1 MCSQKTPE
9 GRRTEEHDLQ
19 GFRPRST
26 VCPARTTSRLKRT
39 TPCQTTR
46 PVCLASQ
53 EAKSCPHCGNTACC
67 QHDDEVGLF
76 QPGELFGLRG
86 SWVWRRHRAR
96 SNDLTEA
103 DDAMSNISSRMSRL
117 ASGESAAP
125 TPGAQLSANI
135 NESRGQRQL
144 TERQSQIVAGEVTAR
159 SQQEYMMALLQAS
172 VPARSGDDTTHR
184 SGTQQGGHD

>member
-1 MCSQKTPE
+1 MSHYSSRMLGIARGEIATP
-9 GRRTEEHDLQ
+9 
-19 GFRPRST
+19 T
-26 VCPARTTSRLKRT
+26 VGT
-39 TPCQTTR
+39 Q
-46 PVCLASQ
+46 LA
-53 EAKSCPHCGNTACC
+53 ANMMMRW
-67 QHDDEVGLF
+67 GLF
-76 QPGELFGLRG
+76 QPGGLFQASEAAG
-86 SWVWRRHRAR
+86 SGDDTAHR

-144 TERQSQIVAGEVTAR
+144 TERQSQIAAGEVTAT

-172 VPARSGDDTTHR
+172 VPARSGDDTAHR